1 MTLAPAGAPRHNRGM
16 PPRDETI
23 NGQVLDRTMFD
34 RIIALSAFEG
44 DSRAALRVLHAHFA
58 AEFPDCSLALL
69 LVRGQPP
76 GSCKLAGLIGPDG
89 TEHVANIDPNDERG
103 ELPEFDDR
111 LAVAIT
117 GDASAHVIGVAPA
130 QRASPLAQALFGPA
144 TVLAAPL
151 ANRGE
156 RTHWLAFGS
165 TLAHRF
171 DQVDVDRVL
180 LHVNLAASLIVR
192 PIVMHALAQESE
204 RQRREIEDL
213 ADIQKLLLPDNPQIK
228 GLEHAVHWQPAA
240 TAAGDYYE
248 LSNLTDVAPEDFAR
262 GGDDA
267 WGVIVGDVSGHGA
280 AAAMEAV
287 QFDAILRTYQGN
299 GGAAPAGAISYA
311 NKYFFSRRNRGHFM
325 SVFAALYRPDLRRLS
340 FLSAGHPP
348 LLHRRGDTVQLLGEG
363 DQIPLGVL
371 REYEYRNNEFDMHNG
386 DMLVLYT
393 DGIVEARDEN
403 ENMFGVERLREL
415 VASAPQSPHEVCAR
429 IVAAVRAHQRSDI
442 GSDDQTLIV
451 LRVDH

>member
-1 MTLAPAGAPRHNRGM
+1 MVAVRGALGDNPGMAP
-16 PPRDETI
+16 
-23 NGQVLDRTMFD
+23 LDGIFDRPMFE

-69 LVRGQPP
+69 LVRAQAP
-76 GSCKLAGLIGPDG
+76 GTCRLAGLIGPDG
-89 TEHVANIDPNDERG
+89 TEHVANIDPNGDQG
-103 ELPEFDDR
+103 ELPMFDDR
-111 LAVAIT
+111 LAGAIT
-117 GDASAHVIGVAPA
+117 GTDSAHVIDVAPA
-130 QRASPLAQALFGPA
+130 RRASPLAQALFGPA
-144 TVLAAPL
+144 SVLATPL

-171 DQVDVDRVL
+171 DRVDLDRVL

-192 PIVMHALAQESE
+192 PIVLHALAQESQ

-213 ADIQKLLLPDNPQIK
+213 ADIQKLLLPDNPQIG
-228 GLEHAVHWQPAA
+228 GLQHAVHWQPAA

-248 LSNLTDVAPEDFAR
+248 LSNLTDRAPEDFAR
-262 GGDDA
+262 GGADA

-287 QFDAILRTYQGN
+287 QFDAILRTYRGD
-299 GGAAPAGAISYA
+299 GGAPPAAAISYA
-311 NKYFFSRRNRGHFM
+311 NKYFFSRRSRGHFM

-348 LLHRRGDTVQLLGEG
+348 LLHRRGESVQLLGEG

-371 REYEYRNNEFDMHNG
+371 RDHEYRNNEIELARG
-386 DMLVLYT
+386 DVLVLYT
-393 DGIVEARDEN
+393 DGIVEARDRDEA
-403 ENMFGVERLREL
+403 MFGLERLREL
-415 VASAPQSPHEVCAR
+415 VARGPESPAALCEH
-429 IVAAVRAHQRSDI
+429 IVGAVRAHQQGDS

-451 LRVDH
+451 LRIEH